1 MLELL
6 IFLRGA
12 HYWLSRLGLGAAII
26 MFFVAFYI
34 GVIRKGD
41 VTPLYRKL
49 TYAVSGL
56 MVVQALIGVTMYVFL
71 SSRPFEEVHLIY
83 GLGMVL
89 ALPFFI
95 FVETTA
101 EKRPAM
107 GSYIWGF
114 AVLMGIILRGMMTG
128 AAG

>member
-6 IFLRGA
+6 VFLRGA
-12 HYWLSRLGLGAAII
+12 HYWLSRLGLGAAIL
-26 MFFVAFYI
+26 MFLVAIFI

-49 TYAVSGL
+49 TVAVAGL
-56 MVVQALIGVTMYVFL
+56 MAVQAVIGVVMYLFL

-83 GLGMVL
+83 GLGMTL

-95 FVETTA
+95 FVEKTA

-114 AVLMGIILRGMMTG
+114 AVLIGIIFRGMMTG
-128 AAG
+128 AAA

>member
-6 IFLRGA
+6 VFLRGV
-12 HYWLSRLGLGAAII
+12 HYWLSRLGLGAALL
-26 MFFVAFYI
+26 MFLSAFFI
-34 GVIRKGD
+34 GVIRGGD
-41 VTPLYRKL
+41 VTPRFRKL
-49 TYAVSGL
+49 VYAVAGL
-56 MVVQALIGVTMYVFL
+56 MVVQSVIGAVMYFFL
-71 SSRPFEEVHLIY
+71 STRPGEEVHLIY
-83 GLGMVL
+83 GLGMML

-95 FVETTA
+95 FVEKTA

-107 GSYIWGF
+107 GSYLWGF